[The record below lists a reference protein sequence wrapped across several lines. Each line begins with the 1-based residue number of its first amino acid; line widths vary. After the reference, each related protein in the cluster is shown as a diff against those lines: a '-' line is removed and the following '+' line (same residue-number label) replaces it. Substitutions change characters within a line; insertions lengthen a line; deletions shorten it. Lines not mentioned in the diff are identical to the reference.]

1 MSQYII
7 WKCLSILKIA
17 PNNTVKKRKPVLPKF
32 SCHSKNSWNS
42 YLNHVGKCFFPYFFF
57 QLLKFASISLKEVRS
72 WLASIKPGNI
82 LQGLW
87 FNIQCTFLTLFS
99 AAFPVWP
106 KVFGKS
112 FFNKKAVPGPWSL
125 SVVPYRKPHLNSKL
139 PHLYFYRIFVL
150 FDSLK

>member
-1 MSQYII
+1 MSQYMI

-42 YLNHVGKCFFPYFFF
+42 YLNHVGKFFFPYFFF
-57 QLLKFASISLKEVRS
+57 PVIKICLHFSQGGWVMTGLY
-72 WLASIKPGNI
+72 KPGNI

-87 FNIQCTFLTLFS
+87 FNIQCTFLTLLS

-112 FFNKKAVPGPWSL
+112 FFNKKAVPVPWSL
-125 SVVPYRKPHLNSKL
+125 SVMPYRKPHLKSKL